1 MILFELLMF
10 VLRWSRVLIT
20 FHVRLQDDILCCD
33 LDVFDV
39 IRGGGLK

>member
-10 VLRWSRVLIT
+10 VLGWSWVLVT
-20 FHVRLQDDILCCD
+20 FHERLQDDVPCRD

-39 IRGGGLK
+39 ICGGG